1 MKRLK
6 SIVSFFF
13 WCRGRINRKQWWL
26 GNIVVYGF
34 WWLESKLLLDLI
46 SRLDIP
52 LDIRFIVISSILPAY
67 AFTMLATKRLHDQ
80 GRTGR
85 WLLLLPLLFFI
96 IVFLE
101 SGGLRLE
108 TIRTLIFGV
117 AGLWCIFYLGS
128 MPGNKEKN
136 RYGSIPVGVFFS

>member
-6 SIVSFFF
+6 AVVSFFF

-26 GNIVVYGF
+26 GNIVIYGL
-34 WWLESKLLLDLI
+34 WWLESKLLLYV
-46 SRLDIP
+46 IP
-52 LDIRFIVISSILPAY
+52 LNFRFIVISSILPAY
-67 AFTMLATKRLHDQ
+67 CAAMLATKRLHDQ

-85 WLLLLPLLFFI
+85 WLLLLPLLLFI
-96 IVFLE
+96 LAFL
-101 SGGLRLE
+101 GAAGVNLGAA
-108 TIRTLIFGV
+108 RTLILGV

-136 RYGSIPVGVFFS
+136 RYGSIPVGVFS